1 VKVSEKS
8 RQSLSLKFSGAI
20 SKIQKKLDF
29 TLILSVFL
37 GLLIS
42 IPILQTPL
50 STDDIWFSIL
60 QSYNSYYSIEPLQ
73 YISEKFV
80 EFKNIGRLNPVGNFI
95 QFLTT
100 YFMLDR
106 LWYKTYLIL
115 INFLVAFFIR
125 RLMIILS
132 RNRKSLPNLAF
143 LIFLLVGQIRNF
155 YDPRTQ
161 LSGTMQITIIFLLQ
175 AMTYYHKIISEEN
188 EVKNK
193 TLFLVYS
200 LLSFYTYDLT
210 FFILFPFLLL
220 FSLRIFIDKK
230 MDFPRKGLLKI
241 YLVLLWFQYLV
252 MLLVRYSAPILLD
265 DSKLN
270 LSVMP
275 IIKTFKTQLFGSL
288 PTTLFESKGVTNFE
302 NISLAPLITFI
313 VFGSLIA
320 VLMLKSLQREISLV
334 STRRSEERIPNNEI
348 HSLTLF
354 SLSMIFVPVIITSVS
369 PRFQVEVKDGLPYIG
384 FYYQQVGLVI
394 LASLLIARIK
404 VKESFGVFFLT
415 ILMAFW
421 FGAITLASNYNLVR
435 EENQTASNMTLSQ
448 KTLGWERELV
458 ESGAKFGAFDYFDKE
473 SVFSFMPQFAWTT
486 TEYLTMLSKKNISV
500 SNSPTWWNNT
510 MNPVKNVCTEDNCT
524 QYSVF
529 SIAKDYTSGYLAIG
543 RMKNSNDNFM
553 NLKSGEWYMY
563 IKNYPE
569 VKRNS
574 PCLRLDN
581 KNVIL
586 IEDKDF
592 NVLKS
597 DFQKRDV
604 LIALKLD
611 FEIDSSHFSF
621 CK

>member
-1 VKVSEKS
+1 VKVSQAS
-8 RQSLSLKFSGAI
+8 HQSLSLKLSGAI

-42 IPILQTPL
+42 IPILRTPL

-60 QSYNSYYSIEPLQ
+60 HSYNSYYSIEPLQ
-73 YISEKFV
+73 YISEKFI

-100 YFMLDR
+100 YFMADR

-115 INFLVAFFIR
+115 MNILVAFFIR
-125 RLMIILS
+125 RLVIILS

-143 LIFLLVGQIRNF
+143 LMFLLLGQIRNF

-175 AMTYYHKIISEEN
+175 AMTYYHKIISDDN

-193 TLFLVYS
+193 TLFLIYS

-230 MDFPRKGLLKI
+230 VNFPRKGLLKI
-241 YLVLLWFQYLV
+241 YLGLLWAQYLV

-270 LSVMP
+270 LRAMP
-275 IIKTFKTQLFGSL
+275 IIETFKTQLFGSL

-302 NISLAPLITFI
+302 NISLVPLITFM
-313 VFGSLIA
+313 VFGSLVT
-320 VLMLKSLQREISLV
+320 VLILKSLRREISSV
-334 STRRSEERIPNNEI
+334 SARRPEERLSNSEI
-348 HSLTLF
+348 RSLAVF
-354 SLSMIFVPVIITSVS
+354 SLSMIFIPVIITSVS

-394 LASLLIARIK
+394 LAALLISRFKI
-404 VKESFGVFFLT
+404 KESFGVFFFT
-415 ILMAFW
+415 ILLVFW
-421 FGAITLASNYNLVR
+421 FGAISLASNYNLVR
-435 EENQTASNMTLSQ
+435 EENQVVSNMTLSQ
-448 KTLGWERELV
+448 KSLGWERELV
-458 ESGAKFGAFDYFDKE
+458 ESGAKFGAFDYFDKD

-486 TEYLTMLSKKNISV
+486 TEYLTMLSQKNIKI

-510 MNPVKNVCTEDNCT
+510 TNPVKNVCKENNCT

-529 SIAKDYTSGYLAIG
+529 SIAKNYNTGYLAIG
-543 RMKNSNDNFM
+543 RMTNSNDDFINM
-553 NLKSGEWYMY
+553 KSREWYMY

-569 VKRNS
+569 VKKNRF
-574 PCLRLDN
+574 CLKLDN

-586 IEDKDF
+586 IENKDF
-592 NVLKS
+592 KVIKS

-604 LIALKLD
+604 LTALKLE
-611 FEIDSSHFSF
+611 FEIDSSHFGY

>member
-1 VKVSEKS
+1 MKVSEKS